1 MVRKLLLAGASAGAI
16 AAATAAGATPP
27 QSSIAL
33 ELLSQT
39 AGPSEISAF
48 ASGNKRLFVVPGADG
63 TGFDMFSL
71 ADPANPG
78 LIATISGLGA
88 PNSIA
93 VKHGIVA
100 VAVAAD
106 PATDPGKVA
115 FFNTKGAPLRDAQG
129 QPVEVTVGALPD
141 MLTFTKDGKKVLVA
155 NEGEPD
161 GDTDPQGSVSIIDLS
176 NGVAN
181 ATVQTAGF
189 TAFDGQEVALRAKG
203 VRLFPGKSVS
213 EDVEPEYITISQ
225 DGKTAWVTLQE
236 ANALAIVDIASATV
250 TDIVPLGLKNHALG
264 GNDLDPSDRDGPSSG
279 TSITIGNWPVFGM
292 YMPDAIASF
301 TARGKTWLVTANE
314 GDDRGEN
321 ERIKDLVL
329 DPTEFPNA
337 AALQVDA
344 AIGRLGASSIDGD
357 TNGNGDYDQLQV
369 YGARSFTVWDSDG
382 AKVWDS
388 GDDFE
393 RITATEVPASFNS
406 DGTAATFDTR
416 SDNKGPEPE
425 GITVGRVAGRTFAF
439 IGLERVG
446 GVMVYDVTNPK
457 APVFVTYEPSA
468 PGDVGPEGVLFIPA
482 YESPLPGTPLL
493 VLTNEVSGTTAVYK
507 IISN

>member
-1 MVRKLLLAGASAGAI
+1 MIRRLLWAGVSAGAVL
-16 AAATAAGATPP
+16 AATAASATPP

-33 ELLSQT
+33 HLLSQT
-39 AGPSEISAF
+39 SGPAEIAAF
-48 ASGNKRLFVVPGADG
+48 ASGNQRLFVVPGADE
-63 TGFDMFSL
+63 TGFDMFNL
-71 ADPANPG
+71 ADPANPS

-100 VAVAAD
+100 VAIAAE

-129 QPVEVTVGALPD
+129 QPIEVTVGALPD
-141 MLTFTKDGKKVLVA
+141 MLTFSKDGKKLLVA
-155 NEGEPD
+155 NEGEPE
-161 GDTDPQGSVSIIDLS
+161 GDVDPPGSVSIIDLS
-176 NGVAN
+176 NGVGN

-189 TAFDGQEVALRAKG
+189 TAFDGQEDDLRAKG
-203 VRLFPGKSVS
+203 VRLFPGKLVS
-213 EDVEPEYITISQ
+213 EDVEPEYITIAQ

-236 ANALAIVDIASATV
+236 ANALAIVDIAKAEV
-250 TDIVPLGLKNHALG
+250 TDIVPLGLKNHGLT
-264 GNDLDPSDRDGPSSG
+264 GNDLDPSDRDNG
-279 TSITIGNWPVFGM
+279 INIGNWPVFGM
-292 YMPDAIASF
+292 FMPDAIASF

-314 GDDRGEN
+314 GDDRGED
-321 ERIKDLVL
+321 ERIKDLTL
-329 DPTEFPNA
+329 DPTAFA
-337 AALQVDA
+337 DAKALQEDD

-357 TNGNGDYDQLQV
+357 TDGDGDYDQLQV
-369 YGARSFTVWDSDG
+369 FGARSFTVWDSDG
-382 AKVWDS
+382 TKVWDS

-393 RITATEVPASFNS
+393 RITAAKVPTLFNS
-406 DGTAATFDTR
+406 NGAADSFDTR

-425 GITVGRVAGRTFAF
+425 GIAVGRVAGRTFAF

-457 APVFVTYEPSA
+457 APAFVTYEPPA
-468 PGDVGPEGVLFIPA
+468 PGDVSPEGVLFIPA

-493 VLTNEVSGTTAVYK
+493 VLTNEVSGTTAIYT